1 MNWIL
6 VFLGGGLGAFMRFG
20 TTAITA
26 KWWQTVFPVAT
37 LISNVVACLILGIT
51 LAILRDKIQTNEG
64 WYTFMVV
71 GICGGY
77 STFSSFAKENIELFE
92 KGNYAIGLLNILL
105 SVSLC
110 LVAVYL
116 GKKV

>member
-6 VFLGGGLGAFMRFG
+6 VFLGGGLGALMRFG
-20 TTAITA
+20 TVALTT
-26 KWWQTVFPVAT
+26 KWWQSVFPLAT
-37 LISNVVACLILGIT
+37 LISNVVACLILGVT
-51 LAILRDKIQTNEG
+51 LALLREKIQSSEG
-64 WYTFMVV
+64 WYTFMVI

-92 KGNYAIGLLNILL
+92 KGNYLIGLLNIVL
-105 SVSLC
+105 SITLC
-110 LVAVYL
+110 LAAVYL

>member
-6 VFLGGGLGAFMRFG
+6 VFLGGGLGALMRFG

-26 KWWQTVFPVAT
+26 KWWQTVFPLAT
-37 LISNVVACLILGIT
+37 LISNVIACLILGIT

-64 WYTFMVV
+64 WHTFMVV

-92 KGNYAIGLLNILL
+92 KGNYAIALLNILL

-110 LVAVYL
+110 LVAVYI